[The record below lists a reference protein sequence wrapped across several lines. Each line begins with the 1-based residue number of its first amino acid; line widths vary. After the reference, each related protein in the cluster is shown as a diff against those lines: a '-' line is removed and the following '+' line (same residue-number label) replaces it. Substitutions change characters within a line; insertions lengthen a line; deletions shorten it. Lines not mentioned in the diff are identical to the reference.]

1 MKVLIFFLLFF
12 INLYANTS
20 ARADLDNNFFLNPYQ
35 SPNDGICE
43 PSCRAV
49 DTTKY
54 KTKMIDFDS
63 KSGLTSC
70 EVFYAF
76 AVDQEQK
83 NRKLSVMANTLDPD
97 CTNQQESIK
106 PNYADNSLAS
116 KTNNNYSSYAD
127 IADFDSSKTT
137 MSKFISGLATLDQDM
152 INLQDTTVTGTL
164 VKSNPNAVYSP
175 DSADASEPNLLL
187 NQIDSLNTQN
197 LTYFVDLFY
206 YLDQSYEYI
215 VSYLVV
221 FLSLFFMVLYIAK
234 LGLKKLEKKTLSHE
248 EPFTMRLSI
257 IVIAFLI
264 FFLPIKVDNNYSNS
278 MFQLIAKYFIFESS
292 SMADKANKVALK
304 QFVKY
309 SYNTTGASG
318 IEEEANLKALMKK
331 EEQAINNYENALKI
345 CEEKFPEL
353 TTYQI
358 TDMEKINE
366 LEQFL
371 RPNDNTTIQGCRA
384 IEKRQKVAYT
394 QKTQYE
400 YHLERIKSA
409 YQNSEI
415 TNRLDKVAELLNR
428 RSDEMGWY
436 SSILVPTVKVLTE
449 LSFISS
455 NENPPLNEEVK
466 AKIRKAQIN
475 PTDESNNWL
484 EDLLSNSTQYAQ
496 DLLGESFAKIIYL
509 MFPGSGD
516 IFSLSMNLGSGLSSL
531 ISQIPVIGTATGI
544 LGTMATPFL
553 SLALTAYIVTYIL
566 KFLPLVTGII
576 ATILA
581 IILYL
586 YELIIYV
593 LISPFVVAF
602 ALSTGQSRKIIDFLI
617 TGITIFLRPVLIVVS
632 VYLAMFFYSFVHDNI
647 IVFSLEQFAL
657 LQNSTSGFVITLLSY
672 IVKELIS
679 IFAIFLSIY
688 IVWKTIVSGADYVF
702 KMIGLDNLSNTTQ
715 LADDLSNQY
724 KSRYTFNA

>member
-20 ARADLDNNFFLNPYQ
+20 ARADLDNNFFLSPYQ
-35 SPNDGICE
+35 SLNDGICE
-43 PSCRAV
+43 PCCRV
-49 DTTKY
+49 VNTSKY

-83 NRKLSVMANTLDPD
+83 NRKLSIMANTLDPD
-97 CTNQQESIK
+97 CTNQQENIK
-106 PNYADNSLAS
+106 PNYTDSTLAS
-116 KTNNNYSSYAD
+116 KTNNNYSNYANID
-127 IADFDSSKTT
+127 SFDSSKTT

-152 INLQDTTVTGTL
+152 INLQDTTASGTL
-164 VKSNPNAVYSP
+164 VKANPNAVYSP

-187 NQIDSLNTQN
+187 SQIDSLSSSN
-197 LTYFVDLFY
+197 LAYFIDLFY
-206 YLDQSYEYI
+206 YLDSSYEYI

-278 MFQLIAKYFIFESS
+278 MFQLIAKYFIFEST
-292 SMADKANKVALK
+292 SMADKANKIALK

-428 RSDEMGWY
+428 RSDEMG
-436 SSILVPTVKVLTE
+436 
-449 LSFISS
+449 
-455 NENPPLNEEVK
+455 
-466 AKIRKAQIN
+466 
-475 PTDESNNWL
+475 
-484 EDLLSNSTQYAQ
+484 
-496 DLLGESFAKIIYL
+496 
-509 MFPGSGD
+509 
-516 IFSLSMNLGSGLSSL
+516 
-531 ISQIPVIGTATGI
+531 
-544 LGTMATPFL
+544 
-553 SLALTAYIVTYIL
+553 
-566 KFLPLVTGII
+566 
-576 ATILA
+576 
-581 IILYL
+581 
-586 YELIIYV
+586 
-593 LISPFVVAF
+593 
-602 ALSTGQSRKIIDFLI
+602 
-617 TGITIFLRPVLIVVS
+617 
-632 VYLAMFFYSFVHDNI
+632 
-647 IVFSLEQFAL
+647 
-657 LQNSTSGFVITLLSY
+657 
-672 IVKELIS
+672 
-679 IFAIFLSIY
+679 
-688 IVWKTIVSGADYVF
+688 
-702 KMIGLDNLSNTTQ
+702 
-715 LADDLSNQY
+715 
-724 KSRYTFNA
+724 